1 MVTGS
6 TERNHKP
13 RVYGA
18 GRLTLQRA
26 GKLSLWQHQA
36 LWRWVQMPDGQGA
49 RVESLSAEGVLPFP
63 TQPVSHALYPSGNE
77 KFFLWRN

>member
-13 RVYGA
+13 RDY
-18 GRLTLQRA
+18 RRRQTHLT

-49 RVESLSAEGVLPFP
+49 WVESLSAEGSFLSQHSQSVMPFIL
-63 TQPVSHALYPSGNE
+63 QEMRN
-77 KFFLWRN
+77 FFFGETK